1 MIEQISGD
9 FLQWVRGFYY
19 VAERGGVTQA
29 AAAMGREQPTIT
41 HQIKRLEKELGV
53 TLFDRASGRMKLT
66 PEGKV
71 LLEKAISLFEIV
83 REIKSEFRQQEFRG
97 RIALSASHG
106 IIDTFLPSYVARF
119 REDYPLVDFHMMGS
133 VYETVFERV
142 ESTEADF
149 GVAYLDSVPETLD
162 CHDLF
167 DSGVVLI
174 AGKNSDFFPGKTPT
188 LKQVADTP
196 LILFS
201 RTGAVEPFIERRFA
215 EDNLRPRVVMTHNNP
230 VSVKKYVTLGLG
242 AALLSGFSISD
253 DDRKSLRIFNLD
265 RYFPRRRY
273 GLVLRKRKYLAPYV
287 KAFIRSIKP
296 DIQFN

>member
-1 MIEQISGD
+1 MIDQISGD

-53 TLFDRASGRMKLT
+53 TLFDRASGRMRLT
-66 PEGKV
+66 PEGRV

-83 REIKSEFRQQEFRG
+83 RDIKSEFQHQEQRG
-97 RIALSASHG
+97 RIALAASHG
-106 IIDTFLPSYVARF
+106 IIDTFLPRYITSF
-119 REDYPLVDFHMMGS
+119 RKDHPDVDFHMMGG

-149 GVAYLDSVPETLD
+149 GIAYLDSVPD
-162 CHDLF
+162 SMISHDLF

-174 AGKNSDFFPGKTPT
+174 CGKDSNFFSGRAPT
-188 LKQVADTP
+188 LKQVAETP

-215 EDNLRPRVVMTHNNP
+215 KEKLQPKIVMTHNNP

-242 AALLSGFSISD
+242 AALLSGFSVSD
-253 DDRKSLRIFNLD
+253 EDRRALRIYNMD
-265 RYFPRRRY
+265 RYFQRRKY
-273 GLVLRKRKYLAPYV
+273 GLVLRKRKYLPPYV
-287 KAFIRSIKP
+287 KSFIRTIKP
-296 DIQFN
+296 DIQFS